1 MNIFYSEV
9 DKNLQTEL
17 RARGESFRKRDTDSL
32 NYMLTKIANVEITA
46 YETTSSKSLRVATLG
61 GNTVRTGRFMPT
73 GPDGYL
79 MSGKKYQQSELD
91 FNETTGKVD
100 LITKE
105 KEDRSTR
112 IGPFITAVDV
122 SIGDHSMG
130 LLNKASFNATIPNPD
145 RDLDAFEEAWM
156 RPGRYAR
163 IEIVHP
169 STAIAS
175 GAATNGLLTKLVI
188 PNREKLKNLYPDW
201 DILELEQEIREMR
214 RFVFEGLITAFDF
227 SYTKD
232 GMVEVNINLTG
243 TSNVYTNLSMY
254 INPADPESTNATA
267 TAATVPATSSKEFYG
282 RLYDRFE
289 SLIGQFKK
297 ADPAASRL
305 TKFLIPYTDPTFAKS
320 VTTSVNATDQF
331 ILKGEQFP
339 ALTKIKLSN
348 SGTSIIKTPGASS
361 TNDTRYVTL
370 GALIQHI
377 NNYVLSKLSGA
388 QIICTDV
395 ECFSVYYRLMVSS
408 NPNEI
413 LFLPKNLNIEGSTSL
428 LLTSPDDHNVYG
440 TLIYYQDVLK
450 QLTDNAVNTRVLKQK
465 GQWKDWPGVYEKGPD
480 GTGKLYPSRI
490 FINLETIEAIVNNLS
505 QKNSTAF
512 SVNTF
517 IEALCSKI
525 ADASGNAINL
535 TLVTYPYDTS
545 KLYLTDSKFVRTPAD
560 TSKVVAF
567 SVPMF
572 ANHPHG
578 TIVEDFQFSAKL
590 PDSVKNLSYV
600 LNSNA
605 DVSEEDIAPYL
616 NFMYNGK
623 NVDAVNRILAQYNGQ
638 HVQAVKELRDAKSKF
653 GRSPDVPTIQAE
665 LNRALKKYI
674 QYPTDDIKN
683 TNLLTAPIFPFTV
696 DFTIGGING
705 FRYGDVLTFDGLP
718 RKYRVNTV
726 FSVISINHTV
736 SNQGEWKTK
745 ITCIQRPSIE

>member
-9 DKNLQTEL
+9 DKNLKTEL
-17 RARGESFRKRDTDSL
+17 RARGESFRKRDNDSL

-46 YETTSSKSLRVATLG
+46 YQTTSSKSLRVATLG

-79 MSGKKYQQSELD
+79 MSGRQYQQRELE
-91 FNETTGKVD
+91 FNETTGEVYEAV
-100 LITKE
+100 TA

-112 IGPFITAVDV
+112 PGPYITALNVT
-122 SIGDHSMG
+122 IGDHSMG

-145 RDLDAFEEAWM
+145 RDLDTFEEAWM

-188 PNREKLKNLYPDW
+188 PNREKLKSLYPDW

-227 SYTKD
+227 SYNKD
-232 GMVEVNINLTG
+232 GMVDVNINLTG
-243 TSNVYTNLSMY
+243 TSNIYTNLSMY
-254 INPADPESTNATA
+254 INPANTEPTETTA
-267 TAATVPATSSKEFYG
+267 TAATVPATSSREFYG
-282 RLYDRFE
+282 ILYDRFE
-289 SLIGQFKK
+289 ELIGSFKD
-297 ADPAASRL
+297 ADPAAAKL
-305 TKFLIPYTDPTFAKS
+305 TKFLIPYVDKNLASPT
-320 VTTSVNATDQF
+320 ATDHF

-339 ALTKIKLSN
+339 ALVTTQFTVN
-348 SGTSIIKTPGASS
+348 GVGTVPAAPASS
-361 TNDTRYVTL
+361 TNDNRYITL

-377 NNYVLSKLSGA
+377 NSYVLSKLSGA
-388 QIICTDV
+388 QIICTDI
-395 ECFSVYYRLMVSS
+395 ECFSVYYPLMASS
-408 NPNEI
+408 NPDEI
-413 LFLPKNLNIEGSTSL
+413 LFLPKEPNIYANPTQ
-428 LLTSPDDHNVYG
+428 PPQDHNVYG
-440 TLIYYQDVLK
+440 NLVYYRDVLQ
-450 QLTDNAVNTRVLKQK
+450 QLFENSVNTYELEQK
-465 GQWKDWPGVYEKGPD
+465 GLWKEWPGVYEKSPD
-480 GTGKLYPSRI
+480 DTGKLYPSRI
-490 FINLETIEAIVNNLS
+490 FINLETIEAIVNSLS
-505 QKNSTAF
+505 QKNTVSF
-512 SVNTF
+512 SVNAF
-517 IEALCSKI
+517 INSLCSKI
-525 ADASGNAINL
+525 LEASGNAINL

-545 KLYLTDSKFVRTPAD
+545 KLYLADSKFVRTPAD
-560 TSKVVAF
+560 TSKVIPF

-590 PDSVKNLSYV
+590 PDSVKTLSYV

-605 DVSEEDIAPYL
+605 DVSEQDIAPYL

-623 NVDAVNRILAQYNGQ
+623 NVDAVNRILAQYNRQ
-638 HVQAVKELRDAKSKF
+638 HVQAAKELNDAKIKF
-653 GRSPDVPTIQAE
+653 GQSPSVTTIQAE

-696 DFTIGGING
+696 DFTISGING

-718 RKYRVNTV
+718 KKYRVNTV
-726 FSVISINHTV
+726 FSVISVEHTV
-736 SNQGEWKTK
+736 TNQGEWKTK

>member
-9 DKNLQTEL
+9 DKNLKTEL

-46 YETTSSKSLRVATLG
+46 YETTSSKSQRVATLG
-61 GNTVRTGRFMPT
+61 GNTVRTGRYMPT
-73 GPDGYL
+73 GTDGYL
-79 MSGKKYQQSELD
+79 MSGREYQQSELE
-91 FNETTGKVD
+91 FNEITGKAEIV
-100 LITKE
+100 TTA

-112 IGPFITAVDV
+112 IGPFITAVNV

-130 LLNKASFNATIPNPD
+130 LLNNASFNATIPNPD
-145 RDLDAFEEAWM
+145 RDLDTFEEAWM

-201 DILELEQEIREMR
+201 NILELEQEIREMR

-227 SYTKD
+227 SYNKD
-232 GMVEVNINLTG
+232 GMVEVNVNLTG

-254 INPADPESTNATA
+254 VNPANLESSATTA
-267 TAATVPATSSKEFYG
+267 TAATVPATSSREFYG
-282 RLYDRFE
+282 ILYDRFE

-297 ADPAASRL
+297 ADPAAAKL
-305 TKFLIPYTDPTFAKS
+305 TKFLIPYIDNSSAKS
-320 VTTSVNATDQF
+320 VVTSVYTTDQF

-339 ALTKIKLSN
+339 ALVTTQFAGPFATI
-348 SGTSIIKTPGASS
+348 PAPPASS
-361 TNDTRYVTL
+361 TNDTRYITL
-370 GALIQHI
+370 GALIQHV

-388 QIICTDV
+388 QIICTDI
-395 ECFSVYYRLMVSS
+395 ESFSVYYSLMASS
-408 NPNEI
+408 NPDEI
-413 LFLPKNLNIEGSTSL
+413 LFLPKDPNINVSTNPL
-428 LLTSPDDHNVYG
+428 PQDHNVYG
-440 TLIYYQDVLK
+440 NLVYYQDVLK
-450 QLTDNAVNTRVLKQK
+450 QLTDNSVNTNVLKQK
-465 GQWKDWPGVYEKGPD
+465 GLWKVWPGVYEKSPD
-480 GTGKLYPSRI
+480 DTGKLYPSRI
-490 FINLETIEAIVNNLS
+490 FINLETIETIVNNLS

-512 SVNTF
+512 SVNAF
-517 IEALCSKI
+517 IDALCSKI
-525 ADASGNAINL
+525 SDASGNAINL

-560 TSKVVAF
+560 TSKVIAF

-605 DVSEEDIAPYL
+605 DVSEEDIAPYM

-623 NVDAVNRILAQYNGQ
+623 NVDAVNRILAQYNRQ
-638 HVQAVKELRDAKSKF
+638 HVQAATELYDAKIKF
-653 GRSPDVPTIQAE
+653 GQSPDVATIQAE

-674 QYPTDDIKN
+674 QYPTDNIKN
-683 TNLLTAPIFPFTV
+683 ANLLTAPIFPFTV

-718 RKYRVNTV
+718 KKYRVNTV

>member
-9 DKNLQTEL
+9 DKNLKTEL

-46 YETTSSKSLRVATLG
+46 YETTSSKSQRVATLG
-61 GNTVRTGRFMPT
+61 GNTVRTGRYMPT
-73 GPDGYL
+73 GTDGYL
-79 MSGKKYQQSELD
+79 MSGREYQQSELE
-91 FNETTGKVD
+91 FNEITGKAEIV
-100 LITKE
+100 TTA

-145 RDLDAFEEAWM
+145 RDLDTFEEAWM

-175 GAATNGLLTKLVI
+175 GAATDGLLTKLVI

-201 DILELEQEIREMR
+201 NILELEQEIREMR

-227 SYTKD
+227 SYNKD
-232 GMVEVNINLTG
+232 GMVEVNVNLTG

-254 INPADPESTNATA
+254 VNPANLESSATTA
-267 TAATVPATSSKEFYG
+267 TAATVPATSSREFYG
-282 RLYDRFE
+282 ILYDRFE

-297 ADPAASRL
+297 ADPAAAKL
-305 TKFLIPYTDPTFAKS
+305 TKFLIPYIDNSSAKS
-320 VTTSVNATDQF
+320 VVTSVYTTDQF

-339 ALTKIKLSN
+339 ALVTTQFAVNGVATI
-348 SGTSIIKTPGASS
+348 PGPPASS
-361 TNDTRYVTL
+361 TNDTRYITL
-370 GALIQHI
+370 GALIQHV

-388 QIICTDV
+388 QIICTDI
-395 ECFSVYYRLMVSS
+395 ESFSVYYSLMASS
-408 NPNEI
+408 NPDEI
-413 LFLPKNLNIEGSTSL
+413 LFLPKDPNINVSTNPL
-428 LLTSPDDHNVYG
+428 PQDHNVYG
-440 TLIYYQDVLK
+440 NLVYYQDVLK
-450 QLTDNAVNTRVLKQK
+450 QLTDNSVNTNVLKQK
-465 GQWKDWPGVYEKGPD
+465 GLWKVWPGVYEKSPD
-480 GTGKLYPSRI
+480 DTGKLYPSRI

-517 IEALCSKI
+517 IDALCSKI
-525 ADASGNAINL
+525 SDASGNAINL

-605 DVSEEDIAPYL
+605 DVSEEDIAPYM

-623 NVDAVNRILAQYNGQ
+623 NVDAVNRILAQYNRQ
-638 HVQAVKELRDAKSKF
+638 HVQAATELYDAKIKF
-653 GRSPDVPTIQAE
+653 GQSPDVATIQAE

-674 QYPTDDIKN
+674 QYPTDNIKN
-683 TNLLTAPIFPFTV
+683 ANLLTAPIFPFTV

-718 RKYRVNTV
+718 KKYRVNTV

>member
-79 MSGKKYQQSELD
+79 MSGRQYQQSELE

-100 LITKE
+100 LITTA

-112 IGPFITAVDV
+112 IGPYITALDV

-227 SYTKD
+227 SYSKD
-232 GMVEVNINLTG
+232 GMVEVNVNLTG

-254 INPADPESTNATA
+254 INPANSEPVDATA

-282 RLYDRFE
+282 ILYERFE
-289 SLIGQFKK
+289 ELIGSFKN
-297 ADPAASRL
+297 ADPAATKL
-305 TKFLIPYTDPTFAKS
+305 TKFLIPYVDKKLAAPA
-320 VTTSVNATDQF
+320 ATDHF

-339 ALTKIKLSN
+339 ALVTTEVAVN
-348 SGTSIIKTPGASS
+348 GVANVPGPPASS
-361 TNDTRYVTL
+361 TNDTRYITL

-377 NNYVLSKLSGA
+377 NSYVLSKLSGA
-388 QIICTDV
+388 QIICTDI
-395 ECFSVYYRLMVSS
+395 ECFSVYYSLMASS
-408 NPNEI
+408 NPDEI
-413 LFLPKNLNIEGSTSL
+413 LFLPKDPNILVNPL
-428 LLTSPDDHNVYG
+428 LAQQPQDHNVYG
-440 TLIYYQDVLK
+440 NLVYYQDVLK
-450 QLTDNAVNTRVLKQK
+450 QLTDNSVNTNALILK
-465 GQWKDWPGVYEKGPD
+465 GLWKEWLGVYEKGPD
-480 GTGKLYPSRI
+480 DTGKLYPSRI

-517 IEALCSKI
+517 IDALCSKI
-525 ADASGNAINL
+525 SDASGNAINL

-605 DVSEEDIAPYL
+605 NVSEEDIAPYM

-623 NVDAVNRILAQYNGQ
+623 NKDAVNRILAQYNRQ
-638 HVQAVKELRDAKSKF
+638 HVQAANELNDAKIKF
-653 GRSPDVPTIQAE
+653 GQSPDVPTIQAE